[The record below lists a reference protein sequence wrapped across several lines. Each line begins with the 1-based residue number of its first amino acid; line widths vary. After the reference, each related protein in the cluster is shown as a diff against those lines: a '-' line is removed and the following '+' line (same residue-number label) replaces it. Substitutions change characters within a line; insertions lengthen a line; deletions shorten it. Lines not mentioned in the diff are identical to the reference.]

1 MQSLFISFF
10 ATKLTTSLITLM
22 IIKHSCQKKAETL
35 IAFLFAAHTF
45 SDKQGDRH
53 PSFDY
58 QLKRIGEMTEKV
70 FSLSIEK

>member
-1 MQSLFISFF
+1 
-10 ATKLTTSLITLM
+10 M

-45 SDKQGDRH
+45 SDKQADRH

>member
-1 MQSLFISFF
+1 MFRARCYQSGSSRARIFY
-10 ATKLTTSLITLM
+10 ARR
-22 IIKHSCQKKAETL
+22 Q
-35 IAFLFAAHTF
+35 AHTF